1 MSSLELKI
9 PPPLVAVVAALIMW
23 GIFLVT
29 PLLQIPTSIR
39 VSVAISIA
47 LIGGCVSLAGV
58 ISFHRMKTT
67 INPTKP
73 GRASFLIIFGVF
85 KITRNPMYAGIML
98 ALIAWAIFLSSPWAL
113 LGPLAFVLYIS
124 RFQIAPEESALD
136 ALFGPEYAA
145 YKARVRR
152 WI

>member
-39 VSVAISIA
+39 VSVALSIA

-58 ISFHRMKTT
+58 TSFHQMKTT

-73 GRASFLIIFGVF
+73 GGASFLVIFGVF
-85 KITRNPMYAGIML
+85 KITRNHVRWHHAGPDRLGNISFFTL
-98 ALIAWAIFLSSPWAL
+98 GIARASCIRSLHKQVSNRT
-113 LGPLAFVLYIS
+113 G
-124 RFQIAPEESALD
+124 RER
-136 ALFGPEYAA
+136 
-145 YKARVRR
+145 ARRVV
-152 WI
+152 WP